1 MKWTHDTIT
10 ARLDE
15 IEKNRRE
22 KRQKFD
28 RELVASKAKL
38 ANLDTAL
45 SEAEDPD
52 EYKRILREKNEA
64 ETYIE
69 FLERRTKHAR
79 PGDDV
84 DQNEYKDMQSWLLSE
99 VEKNQTEYAPK
110 IEKALSN
117 LLNVLEEYYTKT
129 NASENVREYA
139 CKVFLGHGLNGHKTN
154 EIIKKMNDPLLYADH
169 MLRAFFL
176 HRNMVDHCYKRVTN
190 PSFAQMHTAIY
201 STVDEAKICK
211 ELERRLNKK

>member
-154 EIIKKMNDPLLYADH
+154 EVIKKMNDPLLYADH

-190 PSFAQMHTAIY
+190 PTFAQMRSAIY
-201 STVDEAKICK
+201 STADEAKICK

>member
-1 MKWTHDTIT
+1 MKWTHETIT

-15 IEKNRRE
+15 IEKTRRE
-22 KRQKFD
+22 KKAKFNS
-28 RELVASKAKL
+28 ELVASKAKL

-69 FLERRTKHAR
+69 FLERRTKTAR

-84 DQNEYKDMQSWLLSE
+84 NHEEYKDIQSWLLAE
-99 VEKNQTEYAPK
+99 VETAQKDYAPK
-110 IEKALSN
+110 IEKALSS
-117 LLNVLEEYYTKT
+117 LLNVLEEYYTKV
-129 NASENVREYA
+129 NASETVRESA

-154 EIIKKMNDPLLYADH
+154 EVIKKMNDPLLYADH
-169 MLRAFFL
+169 MLRAFFT
-176 HRNMVDHCYKRVTN
+176 HRQMVDFCYRKVTN
-190 PSFAQMHTAIY
+190 PNPFINRSMY
-201 STVDEAKICK
+201 STADEAKICN
-211 ELERRLNKK
+211 ELKRRLDKK